1 MLIMNKLLKIS
12 KVQSSLLLLIFIF
25 VSCQSN
31 NNIESNSIYKFQ
43 KQLIEDETTGSNV
56 AMVFKDDKVI
66 YKQIVNSGKD
76 GDKNINDDTIFPV
89 WSMSKPITIVAMMT
103 LFEDGLIDFDD
114 NVSDY
119 IPSFKNIKC
128 KGKVDEIYECQN
140 SLKIIHLMTHRSG
153 YKYYNWKIYRLQPGE
168 AMGRFISHEKYDN
181 LEDFVEDVAKEPVE
195 YEPGSQYVYG
205 INQAILGRIIEIVTK
220 KSFYEYLKDRIFDPL
235 NMMNTKFYLTV
246 EDRNKFQPLYLKS
259 QSIKEFTNSY
269 DELHYEIDN
278 HAYFGGEGLVSTLD
292 DYAKFCKMLLNNGE
306 FEGERIISKNSI
318 DIMTEKH
325 SEGDNGFYN
334 AFSLFVLE
342 DPEEDGRNSS
352 KGIYGWS
359 GYHNTHFWIDNEKNL
374 FGLFMTRAR
383 EYSQDIQNDF
393 RQAVYSIY

>member
-1 MLIMNKLLKIS
+1 MKRFFKFS
-12 KVQSSLLLLIFIF
+12 KVQLFYLSLILIL
-25 VSCQSN
+25 VSCQSDN
-31 NNIESNSIYKFQ
+31 KIENNSIYKFQ

-56 AMVFKDDKVI
+56 AMVFKDDKII
-66 YKQIVNSGKD
+66 YKEVVNSEKK
-76 GDKNINDDTIFPV
+76 GDKNINDETIFPV
-89 WSMSKPITIVAMMT
+89 WSMSKPITTVAMMT
-103 LFEDGLIDFDD
+103 LFGDGLIDFND

-128 KGKVDEIYECQN
+128 KGKVDQIYECEN

-153 YKYYNWKIYRLQPGE
+153 YKYYNWKIYRLQPDE

-181 LEDFVEDVAKEPVE
+181 LEDFVEDVANEPLE
-195 YEPGSQYVYG
+195 YEPGTQYVYG
-205 INQAILGRIIEIVTK
+205 INQAILGRIVEVVTK

-235 NMMNTKFYLTV
+235 DMMNTKFYLTS
-246 EDRNKFQPLYLKS
+246 EDRNKFQPLYLNS
-259 QSIKEFTNSY
+259 MSTKEYTNSY
-269 DELHYEIDN
+269 DELHYEINN
-278 HAYFGGEGLVSTLD
+278 HAYFGGEGLVSTLE
-292 DYAKFCKMLLNNGE
+292 DYAKFCKMLLNGGE
-306 FEGERIISKNSI
+306 LKGQRIISKNSI

-325 SEGDNGFYN
+325 SDGNDGFYN

-342 DPEEDGRNSS
+342 DPLEDGRNSS

-393 RQAVYSIY
+393 REAVYSIY

>member
-1 MLIMNKLLKIS
+1 MKRFFKFS
-12 KVQSSLLLLIFIF
+12 KVQLFYLLLILIL
-25 VSCQSN
+25 VSCQSDN
-31 NNIESNSIYKFQ
+31 KIENNSIYKFQ

-56 AMVFKDDKVI
+56 AMVFKDDKII
-66 YKQIVNSGKD
+66 YKQVVNSEKE
-76 GDKNINDDTIFPV
+76 GDKNINDETIFPV
-89 WSMSKPITIVAMMT
+89 WSMSKPITTVAMMT
-103 LFEDGLIDFDD
+103 LFEDGLIDFND

-128 KGKVDEIYECQN
+128 KGKVDQIYECEN

-153 YKYYNWKIYRLQPGE
+153 YKYYNWKIYRLQPDE

-181 LEDFVEDVAKEPVE
+181 LEDFVEDVANEPLE
-195 YEPGSQYVYG
+195 YEPGTQYVYG
-205 INQAILGRIIEIVTK
+205 INQAILGRIVEVVTK
-220 KSFYEYLKDRIFDPL
+220 KSFYEYLKERIFDPL
-235 NMMNTKFYLTV
+235 DMMNTKFYLTS
-246 EDRNKFQPLYLKS
+246 EDRNKFQPLYLNS
-259 QSIKEFTNSY
+259 MSTKEYTNSY
-269 DELHYEIDN
+269 DELHYEINN
-278 HAYFGGEGLVSTLD
+278 HAYFGGEGLVSTLE
-292 DYAKFCKMLLNNGE
+292 DYAKFCKMLLNGGE
-306 FEGERIISKNSI
+306 LKGQRIISKNSI

-325 SEGDNGFYN
+325 SDGNDGFYN

-342 DPEEDGRNSS
+342 DPLEDGRNSS

-393 RQAVYSIY
+393 REAVYSIY

>member
-1 MLIMNKLLKIS
+1 MKRFFKFS
-12 KVQSSLLLLIFIF
+12 KVQLFYLSIILIL
-25 VSCQSN
+25 VSCQSDN
-31 NNIESNSIYKFQ
+31 KIENNSIYKFQ

-56 AMVFKDDKVI
+56 AMVFKDDKII
-66 YKQIVNSGKD
+66 YKEVVNSEKK
-76 GDKNINDDTIFPV
+76 GDKNINDETIFPV
-89 WSMSKPITIVAMMT
+89 WSMTKPITTVAMMT
-103 LFEDGLIDFDD
+103 LFEDGLIDFND

-128 KGKVDEIYECQN
+128 KGKVDQIYECEN

-153 YKYYNWKIYRLQPGE
+153 YKYYNWKIYRLQPDE

-181 LEDFVEDVAKEPVE
+181 LEDFVEDVANEPLE
-195 YEPGSQYVYG
+195 YEPGTQYVYG
-205 INQAILGRIIEIVTK
+205 INQAILGRIVEVVTK
-220 KSFYEYLKDRIFDPL
+220 KSFYEYLKERIFDPL
-235 NMMNTKFYLTV
+235 DMMNTKFYLTS
-246 EDRNKFQPLYLKS
+246 EDRNKFQPLYLNS
-259 QSIKEFTNSY
+259 MSTKEYTNSY
-269 DELHYEIDN
+269 DELHYEINN
-278 HAYFGGEGLVSTLD
+278 HAYFGGEGLVSTLE
-292 DYAKFCKMLLNNGE
+292 DYAKFCKMLLNGGE
-306 FEGERIISKNSI
+306 LKGQRIISKNSI

-325 SEGDNGFYN
+325 SDGNDGFYN

-342 DPEEDGRNSS
+342 DPLEDGRNSS

-393 RQAVYSIY
+393 REAVYSIY

>member
-1 MLIMNKLLKIS
+1 MKRFFKFS
-12 KVQSSLLLLIFIF
+12 KVQLFYLSLILIL
-25 VSCQSN
+25 VSCQSDN
-31 NNIESNSIYKFQ
+31 KIENNSIYKFQ

-56 AMVFKDDKVI
+56 AMVFKDDKII
-66 YKQIVNSGKD
+66 YKQVVNSEKE
-76 GDKNINDDTIFPV
+76 GDKNINDETIFPV
-89 WSMSKPITIVAMMT
+89 WSMSKPITTVAMMT
-103 LFEDGLIDFDD
+103 LFEDGLIDFND

-128 KGKVDEIYECQN
+128 KGKVDQIYECEN

-153 YKYYNWKIYRLQPGE
+153 YKYYNWKIYRLQPDE

-181 LEDFVEDVAKEPVE
+181 LEDFVEDVANEPLE
-195 YEPGSQYVYG
+195 YEPGTQYVYG
-205 INQAILGRIIEIVTK
+205 INQAILGRIVEVVTK
-220 KSFYEYLKDRIFDPL
+220 KSFYEYLKERIFDPL
-235 NMMNTKFYLTV
+235 DMMNTKFYLTS
-246 EDRNKFQPLYLKS
+246 EDRNKFQPLYINS
-259 QSIKEFTNSY
+259 MSTKEYTNSY
-269 DELHYEIDN
+269 DELHYEINN
-278 HAYFGGEGLVSTLD
+278 HAYFGGEGLVSTLE
-292 DYAKFCKMLLNNGE
+292 DYARFCKMLLNGGE
-306 FEGERIISKNSI
+306 LKGQRIISKNSI

-325 SEGDNGFYN
+325 SDGNDGFYN

-342 DPEEDGRNSS
+342 DPLEDGRNSS

-393 RQAVYSIY
+393 REAVYSIY

>member
-1 MLIMNKLLKIS
+1 MKRFFKFS
-12 KVQSSLLLLIFIF
+12 KVQLFYLSLILIL
-25 VSCQSN
+25 VSCQSDN
-31 NNIESNSIYKFQ
+31 KIENNSIYKFQ

-56 AMVFKDDKVI
+56 AMVFKDDKII
-66 YKQIVNSGKD
+66 YKEVVNSEKK
-76 GDKNINDDTIFPV
+76 GDKNINDETIFPV
-89 WSMSKPITIVAMMT
+89 WSMSKPITTVAMMT
-103 LFEDGLIDFDD
+103 LFEDGLIDFND

-128 KGKVDEIYECQN
+128 KGKVDQIYECEN

-153 YKYYNWKIYRLQPGE
+153 YKYYNWKIYRLQPDE

-181 LEDFVEDVAKEPVE
+181 LEDFVEDVANEPLE
-195 YEPGSQYVYG
+195 YEPGTQYVYG
-205 INQAILGRIIEIVTK
+205 INQAILGRIVEVVTK
-220 KSFYEYLKDRIFDPL
+220 KSFYEYLKERIFDPL
-235 NMMNTKFYLTV
+235 DMMNTKFYLTS
-246 EDRNKFQPLYLKS
+246 EDRNKFQPLYLNS
-259 QSIKEFTNSY
+259 MSTKEYTNSY
-269 DELHYEIDN
+269 DELHYEINN
-278 HAYFGGEGLVSTLD
+278 HAYFGGEGLVSTLE
-292 DYAKFCKMLLNNGE
+292 DYAKFCKMLLNGGE
-306 FEGERIISKNSI
+306 LKGQRIISKNSI

-325 SEGDNGFYN
+325 SEGDDGFYN

-342 DPEEDGRNSS
+342 DPMKDGRNTS

-393 RQAVYSIY
+393 RNAVYSIY

>member
-1 MLIMNKLLKIS
+1 MKRFFKFS
-12 KVQSSLLLLIFIF
+12 KVQLFYLSLILIL
-25 VSCQSN
+25 VSCQSDN
-31 NNIESNSIYKFQ
+31 KIENNSIYKFQ

-56 AMVFKDDKVI
+56 AMVFKDDKII
-66 YKQIVNSGKD
+66 YKEVVNSEKK
-76 GDKNINDDTIFPV
+76 GDKNINDETIFPV
-89 WSMSKPITIVAMMT
+89 WSMSKPITTVAMMT
-103 LFEDGLIDFDD
+103 LFEDGLIDFND

-128 KGKVDEIYECQN
+128 KGKVDQIYECEN

-168 AMGRFISHEKYDN
+168 AMGRYISHEKYDN
-181 LEDFVEDVAKEPVE
+181 LEDFVEDVANEPLE
-195 YEPGSQYVYG
+195 YEPGTQYVYG
-205 INQAILGRIIEIVTK
+205 INQAILGRIVEVVTK
-220 KSFYEYLKDRIFDPL
+220 KSFYEYLKERIFDPL
-235 NMMNTKFYLTV
+235 DMMNTKFYLTS
-246 EDRNKFQPLYLKS
+246 EDRNKFQPLYLNS
-259 QSIKEFTNSY
+259 MSTKEFTNSY
-269 DELHYEIDN
+269 DELHYEINN
-278 HAYFGGEGLVSTLD
+278 HAYFGGEGLVSTLE
-292 DYAKFCKMLLNNGE
+292 DYAKFCKMLLNGGE
-306 FEGERIISKNSI
+306 LKGQRIISKNSI

-325 SEGDNGFYN
+325 SDGNDGFYN

-342 DPEEDGRNSS
+342 DPVEDGRNSS

-393 RQAVYSIY
+393 REAVYSIY

>member
-1 MLIMNKLLKIS
+1 MGILFRIAKTQLYFL
-12 KVQSSLLLLIFIF
+12 SLLLFL

-31 NNIESNSIYKFQ
+31 NETGTNAIQKFQ
-43 KQLIEDETTGSNV
+43 KQLIEDETTGSNI
-56 AMVFKDDKVI
+56 AMVFKDDQVV
-66 YKQIVNSGKD
+66 YKEIINSGKE
-76 GDKNINDDTIFPV
+76 GDKNIDNNTIFPV
-89 WSMSKPITIVAMMT
+89 WSMSKPITIVAMIT
-103 LFEDGLIDFDD
+103 LFEDGLIDFNDD
-114 NVSDY
+114 VSDY
-119 IPSFKNIKC
+119 IPSFKNIQC
-128 KGKVDEIYECQN
+128 KGKVDEIYDCNN

-181 LEDFVEDVAKEPVE
+181 LKDFVEDVSKEPLE
-195 YEPGSQYVYG
+195 YEPGSRYVYG
-205 INQAILGRIIEIVTK
+205 INQAILGRIVEVVTK
-220 KSFYEYLKDRIFDPL
+220 KSFYEYLKERIFDPL
-235 NMMNTKFYLTV
+235 DMVNTKFYLTA
-246 EDRNKFQPLYLKS
+246 EERERFQPLFLNS

-269 DELHYEIDN
+269 DELHYQIDN
-278 HAYFGGEGLVSTLD
+278 HAYFGGEGLVSTLE
-292 DYAKFCKMLLNNGE
+292 DYAKFCKMLLNDGE
-306 FEGERIISKNSI
+306 LNSNRIISKSSI
-318 DIMTEKH
+318 DLMTEKH
-325 SEGDNGFYN
+325 SEGTAGFYN

-393 RQAVYSIY
+393 REAVYSIY

>member
-1 MLIMNKLLKIS
+1 MKRFFKFS
-12 KVQSSLLLLIFIF
+12 KVQLFYLSLILIL
-25 VSCQSN
+25 VSCQSDN
-31 NNIESNSIYKFQ
+31 KIENNSIYKFQ

-56 AMVFKDDKVI
+56 AMVFKDDKII
-66 YKQIVNSGKD
+66 YKEVVNSEKK
-76 GDKNINDDTIFPV
+76 GDKNINDETIFPV
-89 WSMSKPITIVAMMT
+89 WSMTKPITTVAMMT
-103 LFEDGLIDFDD
+103 LFEDGLIDFND

-128 KGKVDEIYECQN
+128 KGKVDQIYECEN

-153 YKYYNWKIYRLQPGE
+153 YKYYNWKIYRLQPDE

-181 LEDFVEDVAKEPVE
+181 LEDFVEDVANEPLE
-195 YEPGSQYVYG
+195 YEPGTQYVYG
-205 INQAILGRIIEIVTK
+205 INQAILGRIVEVVTK
-220 KSFYEYLKDRIFDPL
+220 KSFYEYLKERIFDPL
-235 NMMNTKFYLTV
+235 DMMNTKFYLTS
-246 EDRNKFQPLYLKS
+246 EDRNKFQPLYLNS
-259 QSIKEFTNSY
+259 MSTKEYTNSY
-269 DELHYEIDN
+269 DELHYEINN
-278 HAYFGGEGLVSTLD
+278 HAYFGGEGLVSTLE
-292 DYAKFCKMLLNNGE
+292 DYAKFCKMLLNGGE
-306 FEGERIISKNSI
+306 LKGQRIISKNSI

-325 SEGDNGFYN
+325 SDGNDGFYN

-342 DPEEDGRNSS
+342 DPLEDGRNSS

-393 RQAVYSIY
+393 REAVYSIY

>member
-1 MLIMNKLLKIS
+1 MKSLYKKFKLKSFLFIII
-12 KVQSSLLLLIFIF
+12 LIFF
-25 VSCQSN
+25 SCLSN
-31 NNIESNSIYKFQ
+31 NNSESNPINKFQ

-56 AMVFKDDKVI
+56 AMVFKDDKII
-66 YKQIVNSGKD
+66 YKQVVNSGID
-76 GDKNINDDTIFPV
+76 GDKDINDDTIFPV
-89 WSMSKPITIVAMMT
+89 WSMSKPITTVAMMS
-103 LFEDGLIDFDD
+103 LFEDGLIDFSD

-128 KGKVDEIYECQN
+128 KGKIDQIYKCQN

-153 YKYYNWKIYRLQPGE
+153 YKYYNWKIYRLQPEE
-168 AMGRFISHEKYDN
+168 AMGRYISHDKYDN
-181 LEDFVEDVAKEPVE
+181 LEDFVEDLAKEPLE
-195 YEPGSQYVYG
+195 YEPGTQYVYG
-205 INQAILGRIIEIVTK
+205 LNQAILGRIIEVVTK
-220 KSFYEYLKDRIFDPL
+220 KSFYEYLKERIFEPL
-235 NMMNTKFYLTV
+235 GMKNTKFYLTA
-246 EDRNKFQPLYLKS
+246 EDRNQFQPLFLNS

-269 DELHYEIDN
+269 DELKYEINN
-278 HAYFGGEGLVSTLD
+278 HAYFGGEGLVSTLE
-292 DYAKFCKMLLNNGE
+292 DYAKFCRMLLNNGE
-306 FEGERIISKNSI
+306 FNGNRIISKNSI

-325 SEGDNGFYN
+325 SDGDDGFYN

-342 DPEEDGRNSS
+342 DPQEDGRNSS

-393 RQAVYSIY
+393 REAVYSIY

>member
-1 MLIMNKLLKIS
+1 MKRFFKFS
-12 KVQSSLLLLIFIF
+12 KVQLFYLSLILIL
-25 VSCQSN
+25 VSCQSDN
-31 NNIESNSIYKFQ
+31 KIENNSIYKFQ

-56 AMVFKDDKVI
+56 AMVFKDDKII
-66 YKQIVNSGKD
+66 YKEVVNSEKK
-76 GDKNINDDTIFPV
+76 GDKNINDETIFPV
-89 WSMSKPITIVAMMT
+89 WSMSKPITTVAMMT
-103 LFEDGLIDFDD
+103 LFEDGLIDFND

-128 KGKVDEIYECQN
+128 KGKVDQIYECEN

-168 AMGRFISHEKYDN
+168 AMGRYISHEKYDN
-181 LEDFVEDVAKEPVE
+181 LEDFVEDVANEPLE
-195 YEPGSQYVYG
+195 YEPGTQYVYG
-205 INQAILGRIIEIVTK
+205 INQAILGRIVEVVTK
-220 KSFYEYLKDRIFDPL
+220 KSFYEYLKERIFDPL
-235 NMMNTKFYLTV
+235 DMMNTKFYLTS
-246 EDRNKFQPLYLKS
+246 EDRNKFQPLYLNS
-259 QSIKEFTNSY
+259 MSTKEYTNSY
-269 DELHYEIDN
+269 DELHYEINN
-278 HAYFGGEGLVSTLD
+278 HAYFGGEGLVSTLE
-292 DYAKFCKMLLNNGE
+292 DYAKFCKMLLNGGE
-306 FEGERIISKNSI
+306 LKGQRIISKNSI

-325 SEGDNGFYN
+325 SDGNDGFYN

-342 DPEEDGRNSS
+342 DPLEDGRNSS

-393 RQAVYSIY
+393 REAVYSIY

>member
-1 MLIMNKLLKIS
+1 MKRFFKFS
-12 KVQSSLLLLIFIF
+12 KVQLFYLSLILIL
-25 VSCQSN
+25 VSCQSDN
-31 NNIESNSIYKFQ
+31 KIENNSIYKFQ

-56 AMVFKDDKVI
+56 AMVFKDDKII
-66 YKQIVNSGKD
+66 YKEVVNSEIN
-76 GDKNINDDTIFPV
+76 GDKNINNETIFPV
-89 WSMSKPITIVAMMT
+89 WSMSKPITTVAMMT
-103 LFEDGLIDFDD
+103 LFEDGLIDFND

-128 KGKVDEIYECQN
+128 KGKVDQIYECEN

-168 AMGRFISHEKYDN
+168 AMGRYISHEKYDN
-181 LEDFVEDVAKEPVE
+181 LEDFVEDVANEPLE
-195 YEPGSQYVYG
+195 YEPGTQYVYG
-205 INQAILGRIIEIVTK
+205 INQAILGRIVEVVTK
-220 KSFYEYLKDRIFDPL
+220 KSFYEYLKERIFDPL
-235 NMMNTKFYLTV
+235 DMMNTKFYLTS
-246 EDRNKFQPLYLKS
+246 EDRNKFQPLYLNS
-259 QSIKEFTNSY
+259 MSTKEYTNSY
-269 DELHYEIDN
+269 DELHYEINN
-278 HAYFGGEGLVSTLD
+278 HAYFGGEGLVSTLE
-292 DYAKFCKMLLNNGE
+292 DYAKFCKMLLNGGE
-306 FEGERIISKNSI
+306 LKGQRIISKNSI

-325 SEGDNGFYN
+325 SDGNDGFYN

-342 DPEEDGRNSS
+342 DPLEDGRNSS

-393 RQAVYSIY
+393 REAVYSIY

>member
-1 MLIMNKLLKIS
+1 MKRFFKFS
-12 KVQSSLLLLIFIF
+12 KVQLFYLSLILIL
-25 VSCQSN
+25 VSCQSDN
-31 NNIESNSIYKFQ
+31 KIENNSIYKFQ

-56 AMVFKDDKVI
+56 AMVFKDDKII
-66 YKQIVNSGKD
+66 YKQVVNSEKE
-76 GDKNINDDTIFPV
+76 GDKNINDETIFPV
-89 WSMSKPITIVAMMT
+89 WSMSKPITTVAMMT
-103 LFEDGLIDFDD
+103 LFEDGLIDFND

-128 KGKVDEIYECQN
+128 KGKVDQIYECEN

-153 YKYYNWKIYRLQPGE
+153 YKYYNWKIYRLQPDE

-181 LEDFVEDVAKEPVE
+181 LEDFVEDVANEPLE
-195 YEPGSQYVYG
+195 YEPGTQYVYG
-205 INQAILGRIIEIVTK
+205 INQAILGRIVEVVTK
-220 KSFYEYLKDRIFDPL
+220 KSFYEYLKERIFNPL
-235 NMMNTKFYLTV
+235 EMMNTKFYLTS
-246 EDRNKFQPLYLKS
+246 EDRNKFQPLYLNS
-259 QSIKEFTNSY
+259 MSTKEYTNSY
-269 DELHYEIDN
+269 DELHYEINN
-278 HAYFGGEGLVSTLD
+278 HAYFGGEGLVSTLE
-292 DYAKFCKMLLNNGE
+292 DYAKFCKMLLNGGE
-306 FEGERIISKNSI
+306 LKGQRIISKNSI

-325 SEGDNGFYN
+325 SDGNDGFYN

-342 DPEEDGRNSS
+342 DPLEDGRNSS

-393 RQAVYSIY
+393 REAVYSIY

>member
-1 MLIMNKLLKIS
+1 MNKLLKIS

>member
-1 MLIMNKLLKIS
+1 MGILFKIS
-12 KVQSSLLLLIFIF
+12 KTQLYFLILLLIL

-31 NNIESNSIYKFQ
+31 NENGTNAIQKFQ

-56 AMVFKDDKVI
+56 AMVFKDDQVV
-66 YKQIVNSGKD
+66 YKEIINSGKE
-76 GDKNINDDTIFPV
+76 GDKNIDDNTIFPV

-103 LFEDGLIDFDD
+103 LFEDGLIDFNDD
-114 NVSDY
+114 VSDY

-128 KGKVDEIYECQN
+128 KGKVDEIYDCNN

-181 LEDFVEDVAKEPVE
+181 LKDFVEDVSKEPLE
-195 YEPGSQYVYG
+195 YEPGSRYVYG
-205 INQAILGRIIEIVTK
+205 INQAILGRIVEVVTK
-220 KSFYEYLKDRIFDPL
+220 KSFYEYLKERIFDPL
-235 NMMNTKFYLTV
+235 NMVNTKFYLTA
-246 EDRNKFQPLYLKS
+246 EERERFQPLFLNS

-269 DELHYEIDN
+269 DELHYQIDN
-278 HAYFGGEGLVSTLD
+278 HAYFGGEGLVSTLE
-292 DYAKFCKMLLNNGE
+292 DYAKFCKMLLNDGELNGN
-306 FEGERIISKNSI
+306 RIITQSSI
-318 DIMTEKH
+318 DLMTEKH
-325 SEGDNGFYN
+325 SEGNDGFYN

-393 RQAVYSIY
+393 REAVYSIY

>member
-1 MLIMNKLLKIS
+1 MKRFFKFS
-12 KVQSSLLLLIFIF
+12 KVQLFYLSLILIL
-25 VSCQSN
+25 VSCQSDN
-31 NNIESNSIYKFQ
+31 KIENNSIYKFQ

-56 AMVFKDDKVI
+56 AMVFKDDKII
-66 YKQIVNSGKD
+66 YKEVVNSEKK
-76 GDKNINDDTIFPV
+76 GDKNINDETIFPV
-89 WSMSKPITIVAMMT
+89 WSMSKPITTVAMMT
-103 LFEDGLIDFDD
+103 LFEDGLIDFND

-128 KGKVDEIYECQN
+128 KGKVDQIYECEN

-153 YKYYNWKIYRLQPGE
+153 YKYYNWKIYRLQPDE

-181 LEDFVEDVAKEPVE
+181 LEDFVEDVANEPLE
-195 YEPGSQYVYG
+195 YEPGTQYVYG
-205 INQAILGRIIEIVTK
+205 INQAILGRIVEVVTK
-220 KSFYEYLKDRIFDPL
+220 KSFYEYLKERIFDPL
-235 NMMNTKFYLTV
+235 EMMNTKFYLTS
-246 EDRNKFQPLYLKS
+246 EDRNKFQPLYINS
-259 QSIKEFTNSY
+259 MSTKEYTDSY
-269 DELHYEIDN
+269 DELHYEINN
-278 HAYFGGEGLVSTLD
+278 HAYFGGEGLVSTLE
-292 DYAKFCKMLLNNGE
+292 DYAKFCKMLLNGGE
-306 FEGERIISKNSI
+306 LKGQRIISKNSI

-325 SEGDNGFYN
+325 SDGNDGFYN

-342 DPEEDGRNSS
+342 DPLEDGRNSS

-393 RQAVYSIY
+393 REAVYSIY

>member
-1 MLIMNKLLKIS
+1 MKRFFKFS
-12 KVQSSLLLLIFIF
+12 KVQLFYLSLILIL
-25 VSCQSN
+25 VSCQSDN
-31 NNIESNSIYKFQ
+31 KIENNSIYKFQ

-56 AMVFKDDKVI
+56 AMVFKDDKII
-66 YKQIVNSGKD
+66 YKEVVNSEKE
-76 GDKNINDDTIFPV
+76 GDKNINDETIFPV
-89 WSMSKPITIVAMMT
+89 WSMSKPITTVAMMT
-103 LFEDGLIDFDD
+103 LFEDGLIDFND

-128 KGKVDEIYECQN
+128 KGKVDQIYECEN

-153 YKYYNWKIYRLQPGE
+153 YKYYNWKIYRLQPDE

-181 LEDFVEDVAKEPVE
+181 LEDFVEDVANEPLE
-195 YEPGSQYVYG
+195 YEPGTQYVYG
-205 INQAILGRIIEIVTK
+205 INQAILGRIVEVVTK
-220 KSFYEYLKDRIFDPL
+220 KSFYEYLKERIFDPL
-235 NMMNTKFYLTV
+235 DMMNTKFYLTS
-246 EDRNKFQPLYLKS
+246 EDRNKFQPLYLNS
-259 QSIKEFTNSY
+259 MSTKEYTNSY
-269 DELHYEIDN
+269 DELHYEINN
-278 HAYFGGEGLVSTLD
+278 HAYFGGEGLVSTLE
-292 DYAKFCKMLLNNGE
+292 DYAKFCKMLLNGGE
-306 FEGERIISKNSI
+306 LKGQRIISKNSI

-325 SEGDNGFYN
+325 SDGNDGFYN

-342 DPEEDGRNSS
+342 DPLEDGRNSS

-393 RQAVYSIY
+393 REAVYSIY

>member
-1 MLIMNKLLKIS
+1 MKRFFKFS
-12 KVQSSLLLLIFIF
+12 KVQLFYLSIILIL
-25 VSCQSN
+25 VSCQSDN
-31 NNIESNSIYKFQ
+31 KIENNSIYKFQ

-56 AMVFKDDKVI
+56 AMVFKDDKII
-66 YKQIVNSGKD
+66 YKQVVNSEKE
-76 GDKNINDDTIFPV
+76 GDKNINDETIFPV
-89 WSMSKPITIVAMMT
+89 WSMSKPITTVAMMT
-103 LFEDGLIDFDD
+103 LFEDGLIDFND

-128 KGKVDEIYECQN
+128 KGKVDQIYECEN

-153 YKYYNWKIYRLQPGE
+153 YKYYNWKIYRLQPDE

-181 LEDFVEDVAKEPVE
+181 LEDFVEDVANEPLE
-195 YEPGSQYVYG
+195 YEPGTQYVYG
-205 INQAILGRIIEIVTK
+205 INQAILGRIVEVVTK
-220 KSFYEYLKDRIFDPL
+220 KSFYEYLKERIFDPL
-235 NMMNTKFYLTV
+235 DMMNTKFYLTS
-246 EDRNKFQPLYLKS
+246 EDRNKFQPLYLNS
-259 QSIKEFTNSY
+259 MSTKEYTNSY
-269 DELHYEIDN
+269 DELHYEINN
-278 HAYFGGEGLVSTLD
+278 HAYFGGEGLVSTLE
-292 DYAKFCKMLLNNGE
+292 DYAKFCKMLLNGGE
-306 FEGERIISKNSI
+306 LKGQRIISKNSI

-325 SEGDNGFYN
+325 SDGNDGFYN

-342 DPEEDGRNSS
+342 DPLEDGRNSS

-393 RQAVYSIY
+393 REAVYSIY

>member
-1 MLIMNKLLKIS
+1 MKRFFKFS
-12 KVQSSLLLLIFIF
+12 KVQLFYLSLILIL
-25 VSCQSN
+25 VSCQSDN
-31 NNIESNSIYKFQ
+31 KIENNSIYKFQ

-56 AMVFKDDKVI
+56 AMVFKDDKII
-66 YKQIVNSGKD
+66 YKEVVNSEKN
-76 GDKNINDDTIFPV
+76 GDKNINDETIFPV
-89 WSMSKPITIVAMMT
+89 WSMSKPITTVAMMT
-103 LFEDGLIDFDD
+103 LFEDGLIDFND

-128 KGKVDEIYECQN
+128 KGKVDQIYECEN

-168 AMGRFISHEKYDN
+168 AMGRYISHEKYDN
-181 LEDFVEDVAKEPVE
+181 LEDFVEDVANEPLE
-195 YEPGSQYVYG
+195 YEPGTQYVYG
-205 INQAILGRIIEIVTK
+205 INQAILGRIVEVVTK
-220 KSFYEYLKDRIFDPL
+220 KSFYEYLKERIFDPL
-235 NMMNTKFYLTV
+235 DMMNTKFYLTS
-246 EDRNKFQPLYLKS
+246 EDRNKFQPLYLNS
-259 QSIKEFTNSY
+259 MSTKEYTNSY
-269 DELHYEIDN
+269 DELHYEINN
-278 HAYFGGEGLVSTLD
+278 HAYFGGEGLVSTLE
-292 DYAKFCKMLLNNGE
+292 DYAKFCKMLLNGGE
-306 FEGERIISKNSI
+306 LKGQRIISKNSI

-325 SEGDNGFYN
+325 SDGNDGFYN

-342 DPEEDGRNSS
+342 DPLEDGRNSS

-393 RQAVYSIY
+393 REAVYSIY

>member
-1 MLIMNKLLKIS
+1 MKRFFKFS
-12 KVQSSLLLLIFIF
+12 KVQLFYLSLILIL
-25 VSCQSN
+25 VSCQSDN
-31 NNIESNSIYKFQ
+31 KIENNSIYKFQ

-56 AMVFKDDKVI
+56 AMVFKDDKII
-66 YKQIVNSGKD
+66 YKQVVNSEKE
-76 GDKNINDDTIFPV
+76 GDKNINDETIFPV
-89 WSMSKPITIVAMMT
+89 WSMSKPITTVAMMT
-103 LFEDGLIDFDD
+103 LFEDGLIDFND

-128 KGKVDEIYECQN
+128 KGKVDQIYECEN

-153 YKYYNWKIYRLQPGE
+153 YKYYNWKIYRLQPDE

-181 LEDFVEDVAKEPVE
+181 LEDFIEDVANEPLE
-195 YEPGSQYVYG
+195 YEPGTQYVYG
-205 INQAILGRIIEIVTK
+205 INQAILGRIVEVVTK
-220 KSFYEYLKDRIFDPL
+220 KSFYEYLKERIFDPL
-235 NMMNTKFYLTV
+235 DMMNTKFYLTS
-246 EDRNKFQPLYLKS
+246 EDRNKFQPLYLNS
-259 QSIKEFTNSY
+259 MSTKEYTNSY
-269 DELHYEIDN
+269 DELHYEINN
-278 HAYFGGEGLVSTLD
+278 HAYFGGEGLVSTLE
-292 DYAKFCKMLLNNGE
+292 DYAKFCKMLLNGGE
-306 FEGERIISKNSI
+306 LKGQRIISKNSI

-325 SEGDNGFYN
+325 SDGNDGFYN

-342 DPEEDGRNSS
+342 DPLEDGRNSS

-393 RQAVYSIY
+393 REAVYSIY

>member
-1 MLIMNKLLKIS
+1 MKRFFKFS
-12 KVQSSLLLLIFIF
+12 KVQLFYLSLILIL
-25 VSCQSN
+25 VSCQSDN
-31 NNIESNSIYKFQ
+31 KIENNSIYKFQ

-56 AMVFKDDKVI
+56 AMVFKDDKII
-66 YKQIVNSGKD
+66 YKEVVNSEKK
-76 GDKNINDDTIFPV
+76 GDKNINDETIFPV
-89 WSMSKPITIVAMMT
+89 WSMSKPITTVAMMT
-103 LFEDGLIDFDD
+103 LFEDGLIDFND

-128 KGKVDEIYECQN
+128 KGKVDQIYECEN

-168 AMGRFISHEKYDN
+168 AMGRYISHEKYDN
-181 LEDFVEDVAKEPVE
+181 LEDFVEDVANEPLE
-195 YEPGSQYVYG
+195 YEPGTQYVYG
-205 INQAILGRIIEIVTK
+205 INQAILGRIVEVVTK
-220 KSFYEYLKDRIFDPL
+220 KSFYEYLKERVFDPL
-235 NMMNTKFYLTV
+235 DMMNTKFYLTS
-246 EDRNKFQPLYLKS
+246 EDRNKFQPLYLNS
-259 QSIKEFTNSY
+259 MSTKEYTNSY
-269 DELHYEIDN
+269 DELHYEINN
-278 HAYFGGEGLVSTLD
+278 HAYFGGEGLVSTLE
-292 DYAKFCKMLLNNGE
+292 DYAKFCKMLLNGGE
-306 FEGERIISKNSI
+306 LKGQRIISKNSI

-325 SEGDNGFYN
+325 SDGNDGFYN

-342 DPEEDGRNSS
+342 DPLEDGRNSS

-393 RQAVYSIY
+393 REAVYSIY